1 MSVDALLCLLG
12 IRGFSHVCVGWG
24 RGMRCFRVGQRVTC
38 LWLKAESTGGKA
50 LRVVSSVIFDQRW
63 YQNVVRTKK
72 RRTRRSVSMMI
83 STLFEAFCDLSLNR
97 HKARWN
103 IFVLYNGKKR
113 TWTNLPCSAWLLEDL
128 CKVSHF
134 PHNAQ
139 FHISFFSSLSVSL
152 SFCQFFSPKV
162 FPDLQLL
169 KAE

>member
-38 LWLKAESTGGKA
+38 LWLKAESTVGKA

-72 RRTRRSVSMMI
+72 RHTSYRSVSMMI

-113 TWTNLPCSAWLLEDL
+113 TWTNLPYSAWLLEDL
-128 CKVSHF
+128 CQLSHF
-134 PHNAQ
+134 THDKCSVSSHLL
-139 FHISFFSSLSVSL
+139 FFFISF
-152 SFCQFFSPKV
+152 
-162 FPDLQLL
+162 
-169 KAE
+169 A